1 MSELSTL
8 GSDAHSVS
16 HYSTPRLPAK
26 PHYFHIITLAMGSI
40 MKKEICVPLSPL
52 DNVMAHCYQKFLVGL
67 PLNPD
72 SEIHNVHHILEEGL
86 KMTIAQMPIFGGK
99 VHYRPVGSNGSR
111 PGQLEV
117 RVPTNL
123 TYRLPM
129 VDSTAELDFEDL
141 RDQGFPEEEMDGKL
155 YLPGAFNL
163 DLASGLDVITAQAT
177 FVEGGC
183 LLGFG
188 VWHTVC
194 DAYGAYNIGESW
206 SGNCRKV
213 TEQSQKASDWKV
225 DTASLD
231 RDILTRLWLKEGN
244 KPISLEGSR
253 APASDPAWRFLGL
266 HPMKDPEPPE
276 EQITARPV
284 TDALATEALPP
295 VEPQKTP
302 VMKTCIFYISQSSY
316 TKLKQAGTPGTPEE
330 GADVSGNDAI
340 NALLWRSIMAAR
352 LPPGNGTDQTQESHF
367 NVAIDAR
374 AQFSSDDLTSYLGN
388 VIYFATISLPLSV
401 VTSPFTKLSDIALH
415 MRKTLNTYTK
425 EKVHQSFAIA
435 NSIPDYTQLSYTF
448 AGLGGATMNV
458 SSTLNMPLFD
468 LDFGNSFGNGGTP
481 ESIRILKDE
490 LDSVFRRVLVMPFR
504 KSGGFEI
511 LISLF
516 ENEMERLTSNLE
528 FTEYAHFSC
537 F

>member
-1 MSELSTL
+1 MNEELC
-8 GSDAHSVS
+8 
-16 HYSTPRLPAK
+16 
-26 PHYFHIITLAMGSI
+26 I
-40 MKKEICVPLSPL
+40 PLSPL

-67 PLNPD
+67 PLKAGQD
-72 SEIHNVHHILEEGL
+72 IHQVHRILEEGL
-86 KMTIAQMPIFGGK
+86 KMTVARMPIFGGK
-99 VHYRPVGSNGSR
+99 VHYRSSGSHGFR

-117 RVPTNL
+117 RVPANL
-123 TYRLPM
+123 TYHLPTK
-129 VDSTAELDFEDL
+129 DSRAELDFDEL
-141 RDQGFPEEEMDGKL
+141 RDRGFPEEEMDGKL

-163 DLASGLDVITAQAT
+163 NMGAGLDVITALVT
-177 FVEGGC
+177 FVERGC
-183 LLGFG
+183 LIGFG

-206 SGNCRKV
+206 SANCRKV
-213 TEQSQKASDWKV
+213 KDQTQSAADWKV

-231 RDILTRLWLKEGN
+231 RDVLTRLWIEEGN
-244 KPISLEGSR
+244 KPISNRNAR
-253 APASDPAWRFLGL
+253 ASASDSAWRFLGL
-266 HPMKDPEPPE
+266 HPMKDPEAPE
-276 EQITARPV
+276 GQITARLA

-295 VEPQKTP
+295 VNIAKAP

-316 TKLKQAGTPGTPEE
+316 TALKRAGTPEIVQE

-340 NALLWRSIMAAR
+340 NALLWRSIMGAR
-352 LPPGNGTDQTQESHF
+352 LPPGNETDQSQESHF

-374 AQFSSDDLTSYLGN
+374 AQFSSEDLTSYLGN
-388 VIYFATISLPLSV
+388 VVFFATVSLPLSK
-401 VTSPFTKLSDIALH
+401 VTSPFTKLSDLAVH

-425 EKVHQSFAIA
+425 EKVHHSFAIA

-458 SSTLNMPLFD
+458 SSTLNVPLFD
-468 LDFGNSFGNGGTP
+468 LDFGSSFGNSGKP

-516 ENEMERLTSNLE
+516 DKEMDRLTSNPE
-528 FTEYAHFSC
+528 FTEYAQFSC